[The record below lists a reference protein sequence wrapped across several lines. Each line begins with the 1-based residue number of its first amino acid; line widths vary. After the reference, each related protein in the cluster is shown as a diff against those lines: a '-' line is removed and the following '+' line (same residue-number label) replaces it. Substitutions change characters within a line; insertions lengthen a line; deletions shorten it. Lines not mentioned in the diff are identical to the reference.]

1 MFFDLHLSMGA
12 LMYHYFVTD
21 TAFISLTRFQSLF
34 VIVSYALAVEGIG
47 FIFLLFGYPRT
58 TEALDRIVLR
68 AQS

>member
-47 FIFLLFGYPRT
+47 FLRSFGYPRT